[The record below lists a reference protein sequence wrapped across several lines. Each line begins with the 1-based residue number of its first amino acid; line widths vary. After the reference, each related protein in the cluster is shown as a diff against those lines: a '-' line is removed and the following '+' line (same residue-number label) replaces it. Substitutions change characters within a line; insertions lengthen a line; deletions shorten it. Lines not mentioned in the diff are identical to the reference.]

1 MAHIQDRWYR
11 PKKDPET
18 DKVVLNARGKPVME
32 KTELHGTGDRY
43 KVRYIDPDNRE
54 RSKSF
59 PDRQKK
65 LADDFL
71 ISIENDK
78 REGRYIDPRA
88 ARVTFRVQ
96 AENWI
101 KGQSD
106 DPATREVLRSRLRSQ
121 ILPHLG
127 DLTVGKINP
136 GTIRDWLGQIED
148 QAENYKVVLYSVVT
162 GVMDSA
168 VDDKL
173 IRDNP
178 CKAKTIRRPTSPA
191 VEVKDIWP
199 EERLN
204 AIRAG
209 MDKRWRITIVLG
221 AGLGLRQG
229 EILGMS
235 PDDIDEDS
243 MLLHVRRQLRTVDRT
258 LVFALPKGNKTRTVP
273 LSAGVLAEIR
283 EHMGSYAPPS
293 ITLPWRKT
301 TGDPTTVRLLTTGAN
316 GRLYTGDLFNKTIW
330 EGAFRTA
337 EIKRAKQVDG
347 MHALRHFYASTLL
360 AQNVSIKE
368 LATYLGHADPGFT
381 LRVYTHLVPSS
392 HHRARL
398 AVDTVF
404 GRPGPGDGLE
414 AA

>member
-11 PKKDPET
+11 PKKNPAT
-18 DKVVLNARGKPVME
+18 GQPALNARGKPVME

-43 KVRYIDPDNRE
+43 RVRYIDPDGHE
-54 RSKSF
+54 KSKSF

-65 LADDFL
+65 QAEDFL

-78 REGRYIDPRA
+78 REGRYIDPNA
-88 ARVTFRVQ
+88 SRVTFRVQ

-106 DPATREVLRSRLRSQ
+106 DPATREVLRSRLRSR
-121 ILPHLG
+121 ILPYLG
-127 DLTVGKINP
+127 DLTIGKITP
-136 GTIRDWLGQIED
+136 GTIRDWLGEIED
-148 QAENYKVVLYSVVT
+148 QADNYKVVLFSAVT

-191 VEVKDIWP
+191 IEVKDIWP
-199 EERLN
+199 EDRVK
-204 AIRAG
+204 AVRAG
-209 MDKRWRITIVLG
+209 MDARWRITVVIG

-229 EILGMS
+229 EVLGLS

-243 MLLHVRRQLRTVDRT
+243 MLVHVRRQLRTVDRT

-273 LSAGVLAEIR
+273 LSPGVLAEIND
-283 EHMGSYAPPS
+283 HLVAHP
-293 ITLPWRKT
+293 
-301 TGDPTTVRLLTTGAN
+301 PTTVRLPWRKPTGDSVTVRLLATGED
-316 GRLYTGDLFNKTIW
+316 GRLYTGDLFNKTVW
-330 EGAFRTA
+330 EGAFRVA
-337 EIKRAKQVDG
+337 KLARAKQVDG

-360 AQNVSIKE
+360 AQGVSIKE

-392 HHRARL
+392 HQRARL

-404 GRPGPGDGLE
+404 GRPGDPDGLE
-414 AA
+414 AS